1 MFDVALSIISL
12 FHIAVD
18 GIVLFNKT
26 LCNFVMDDI
35 VLGSVKLFLIL

>member
-12 FHIAVD
+12 FDIAVD

-26 LCNFVMDDI
+26 LRNFLMDDI
-35 VLGSVKLFLIL
+35 VLGSVKLFPIL